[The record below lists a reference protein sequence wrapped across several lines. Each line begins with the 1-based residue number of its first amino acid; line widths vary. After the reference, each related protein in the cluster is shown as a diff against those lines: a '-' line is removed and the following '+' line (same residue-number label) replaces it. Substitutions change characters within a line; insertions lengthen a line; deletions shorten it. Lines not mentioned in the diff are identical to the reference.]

1 MGVFKKIGIVQK
13 ISLPMLILF
22 FMVAVLS
29 ISGITGAEQIMN
41 INSEITEVH
50 FENVHT
56 LEEINYSIERLQRI
70 AFEHCV
76 AEEDVIMRELEAE
89 AEEVFAS
96 TDALVKELATNISD
110 VYVQELLLEFRTVY
124 NAFVIDFHSSI
135 KESARNNK
143 SVGAKIANTFIAE
156 DRAAIME
163 IVNEIVEITQT
174 AMDEEVAEQKT
185 LYDLVKLK
193 AMIIGGVASVVCIV
207 VFLIIF
213 AGVVQPIKQ
222 VSSQLLTM
230 VSDINE
236 GKGDLTTRVK
246 VKNRDEI
253 GQLADGINAYIETL
267 QGIIGRISSNS
278 NRIDAIVSSVTESV
292 SSTNKNSIDISS
304 VMEELSASMEEMS
317 ATVFDI
323 NERAG
328 EVQGEIDALESASIG
343 LVQYSIEMRSRAS
356 ELEITAVQNKE
367 NTSEVIEGILEA
379 FKQAIEESKSVERV
393 NELTGDILNI
403 SNQTN
408 LLALNA
414 SIEAARAGEAGRGF
428 AVVADEIRNLA
439 ESSKD
444 AANNIQSIN
453 NMVTAAVKL
462 LVDNSNILIEYI
474 NQSILPDYDKFVDS
488 GKQYNV
494 DAAYVNDVV
503 DNFSN
508 MAANLNHIIRSI
520 TDAMN
525 GISCAVDECAQGVTA
540 AAMNTS
546 ELVKE
551 MDYISTEMVGNG
563 DVASELKKEAS
574 IFVNL

>member
-1 MGVFKKIGIVQK
+1 MKLQKKIGIVQK

-22 FMVAVLS
+22 LTVVVLS

-41 INSEITEVH
+41 ISTEITEVH

-76 AEEDVIMRELEAE
+76 AEEDVTMRELEAE
-89 AEEVFAS
+89 AAEVFAS
-96 TDALVKELATNISD
+96 TDALIKNLAGNVSDEYVKE
-110 VYVQELLLEFRTVY
+110 QLLEFRTVY
-124 NAFVIDFHSSI
+124 NAFIIDFGSAI

-163 IVNEIVEITQT
+163 IVNEIVTITQT
-174 AMDEEVAEQKT
+174 AMEEEVNEQKS

-193 AMIIGGVASVVCIV
+193 SIIIGGVAAIVCVIV
-207 VFLIIF
+207 FMLIF
-213 AGVVQPIKQ
+213 AGVVRPMKK
-222 VSSQLLTM
+222 VSSQLSTM
-230 VSDINE
+230 VAKINE
-236 GKGDLTTRVK
+236 GQGDLTVRVK

-267 QGIIGRISSNS
+267 QGIIARISSNS

-317 ATVFDI
+317 ATVSDI
-323 NERAG
+323 NDRAND
-328 EVQGEIDALESASIG
+328 VRDEIDQLESASNS
-343 LVQYSIEMRSRAS
+343 LVHYSVEMRSRAS
-356 ELEITAVQNKE
+356 ELETTAVQNKE
-367 NTSEVIEGILEA
+367 YTSEMIESILEA
-379 FKQAIEESKSVERV
+379 FKQAIEESKSVDRV

-403 SNQTN
+403 SSQTN

-414 SIEAARAGEAGRGF
+414 SIEAARAGEAGKGF

-444 AANNIQSIN
+444 AANNIQAIN
-453 NMVTAAVKL
+453 NMVTAAVKQ
-462 LVDNSNILIEYI
+462 LVENSNGLIDYI
-474 NQSILPDYDKFVDS
+474 NGSILPDYDKFVDS
-488 GKQYNV
+488 GKQYNE
-494 DAAYVNDVV
+494 DAAYVNEVV
-503 DNFSN
+503 DRFNN
-508 MAANLNHIIRSI
+508 MAANLNNLIRNI

-525 GISCAVDECAQGVTA
+525 GISCAVDECAEGVTA
-540 AAMNTS
+540 AAMNTH

-551 MDYISTEMVGNG
+551 MDYISTEMEDNG